1 VAEAVNTSLEVEKLV
16 VTEQTDM
23 KVYGTKK
30 ILRKF
35 NWLAFLCEHRYEFF
49 WPELFLL

>member
-1 VAEAVNTSLEVEKLV
+1 MEFRSGTEAVNTSLEVEKLV

-30 ILRKF
+30 NFKEIKLVS
-35 NWLAFLCEHRYEFF
+35 FF
-49 WPELFLL
+49 V